1 MNGNDTTNDINS
13 ENQTPKDL
21 NEMIENLEEEIE
33 TEENYIE
40 NMKNVY
46 KIAFEEFDTE
56 KNNYLSTEQLMDVMK
71 SLGYDLSK
79 NEIEDMMFSVL
90 KKEKVKNYDK
100 INLTQFQKLMN
111 VWRPERDIVDEYIE
125 AFRVFDQTGNGKIP
139 ISVLEK
145 VLFQYGTDITHKEIK
160 YMLNDANVNN
170 DGLIDY
176 RQFVR
181 LLLNK

>member
-1 MNGNDTTNDINS
+1 MNGNETTNS
-13 ENQTPKDL
+13 EIQSPKDL
-21 NEMIENLEEEIE
+21 NEMIENLEEELE
-33 TEENYIE
+33 TEENYFE
-40 NMKNVY
+40 NMKNIY

-56 KNNYLSTEQLMDVMK
+56 KKNYLSAEQLMDVMK

-90 KKEKVKNYDK
+90 KNEKVKKYDK

-111 VWRPERDIVDEYIE
+111 IWRPERDIVDEYIE

-139 ISVLEK
+139 ISTLEK
-145 VLFQYGTDITHKEIK
+145 VLYQFGTDVTHKEIRF
-160 YMLNDANVNN
+160 MLNDANVNN
-170 DGLIDY
+170 DGFIDY

>member
-1 MNGNDTTNDINS
+1 MNGHESTNS
-13 ENQTPKDL
+13 EIQSPKDL
-21 NEMIENLEEEIE
+21 NEMIENLEEELE
-33 TEENYIE
+33 TEENYFE
-40 NMKNVY
+40 NMKNIY

-56 KNNYLSTEQLMDVMK
+56 KKNYLSAEQLMDVMK

-90 KKEKVKNYDK
+90 KNEKVKKYDK

-111 VWRPERDIVDEYIE
+111 IWRPERDIVDEYIE

-139 ISVLEK
+139 ISTLEK
-145 VLFQYGTDITHKEIK
+145 VLYQFGTDVTHKEIRF
-160 YMLNDANVNN
+160 MLNDANVNN
-170 DGLIDY
+170 DGFIDY

>member
-1 MNGNDTTNDINS
+1 MNGHETTNS
-13 ENQTPKDL
+13 EIQSPKDL
-21 NEMIENLEEEIE
+21 NEMIENLEEELE
-33 TEENYIE
+33 TEENYFE
-40 NMKNVY
+40 NMKNIY

-56 KNNYLSTEQLMDVMK
+56 KKNYLTAELLMDVMK

-90 KKEKVKNYDK
+90 KNEKVKKYDK

-111 VWRPERDIVDEYIE
+111 IWRPERDIVDEYIE

-139 ISVLEK
+139 ISTLEK
-145 VLFQYGTDITHKEIK
+145 VLYQFGTDVTHKEIRF
-160 YMLNDANVNN
+160 MLNDANVNN
-170 DGLIDY
+170 DGFIDY

>member
-46 KIAFEEFDTE
+46 KIAFEQFDTDK
-56 KNNYLSTEQLMDVMK
+56 KNFLSTEELMDVMK

-90 KKEKVKNYDK
+90 KNEKVKNYDK
-100 INLTQFQKLMN
+100 INLNQFQKLMN
-111 VWRPERDIVDEYIE
+111 IWRPERDIVDEYIE
-125 AFRVFDQTGNGKIP
+125 AFRVLTK
-139 ISVLEK
+139 LEMEK
-145 VLFQYGTDITHKEIK
+145 FLF
-160 YMLNDANVNN
+160 
-170 DGLIDY
+170 
-176 RQFVR
+176 
-181 LLLNK
+181 LL

>member
-46 KIAFEEFDTE
+46 KIAFEQFDTE

-79 NEIEDMMFSVL
+79 NEI
-90 KKEKVKNYDK
+90 
-100 INLTQFQKLMN
+100 
-111 VWRPERDIVDEYIE
+111 
-125 AFRVFDQTGNGKIP
+125 
-139 ISVLEK
+139 
-145 VLFQYGTDITHKEIK
+145 
-160 YMLNDANVNN
+160 
-170 DGLIDY
+170 
-176 RQFVR
+176 
-181 LLLNK
+181 

>member
-1 MNGNDTTNDINS
+1 MNGHETTNS
-13 ENQTPKDL
+13 EIQSPKDL
-21 NEMIENLEEEIE
+21 NEMIENLEEELE
-33 TEENYIE
+33 TEENYFE
-40 NMKNVY
+40 NMKNIY

-56 KNNYLSTEQLMDVMK
+56 KKNYLSAEQLMDVMK

-90 KKEKVKNYDK
+90 KNEKVKKYDK

-111 VWRPERDIVDEYIE
+111 IWRPERDIVDEYIE

-139 ISVLEK
+139 ISTLEK
-145 VLFQYGTDITHKEIK
+145 VLYQFGTDVTHKEIRF
-160 YMLNDANVNN
+160 MLNDANVNN
-170 DGLIDY
+170 DGFIDY

>member
-1 MNGNDTTNDINS
+1 MNGHETTNS
-13 ENQTPKDL
+13 EIQSPKDL
-21 NEMIENLEEEIE
+21 NEMIENLEEELE
-33 TEENYIE
+33 TEENYFE
-40 NMKNVY
+40 NMKNIY

-56 KNNYLSTEQLMDVMK
+56 KKNYLSAEKLMDVMK

-90 KKEKVKNYDK
+90 KNEKVKNYDK

-111 VWRPERDIVDEYIE
+111 IWRPERDIVDEYIE

-139 ISVLEK
+139 ISTLEK
-145 VLFQYGTDITHKEIK
+145 VLYQFGTDVTHKEIRF
-160 YMLNDANVNN
+160 MLNDANVNN
-170 DGLIDY
+170 YGFIDY